1 MRGMS
6 RLKMRTLR
14 KIGSS
19 HLVSRGLET
28 HAKDPR
34 IKMIRMGRAV
44 EKLRLEYP
52 RYVAPIALSPVYL
65 GCSL

>member
-14 KIGSS
+14 NIGSS

-28 HAKDPR
+28 YAKDPR
-34 IKMIRMGRAV
+34 IKVIRMGRAV
-44 EKLRLEYP
+44 EKPRLEYP
-52 RYVAPIALSPVYL
+52 RYVAPIITKTVPK
-65 GCSL
+65 